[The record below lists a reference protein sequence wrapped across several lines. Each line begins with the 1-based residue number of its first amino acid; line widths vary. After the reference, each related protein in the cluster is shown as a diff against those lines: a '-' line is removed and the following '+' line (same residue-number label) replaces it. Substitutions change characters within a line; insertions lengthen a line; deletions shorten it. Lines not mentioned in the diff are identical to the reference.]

1 MKTFLKSKF
10 LFILILLFSAV
21 NTIYAQDC
29 PDPGWGDC
37 ETPPTPGT
45 PGTPGQGTGNP
56 ATPID
61 EYTIYL
67 IGFAIA
73 VAVVYFAINKYK
85 KSLI

>member
-1 MKTFLKSKF
+1 MKTLLKSK
-10 LFILILLFSAV
+10 LSYLLLFFFSIN
-21 NTIYAQDC
+21 NTLQAQWDC
-29 PDPGWGDC
+29 DGDC
-37 ETPPTPGT
+37 EGGGTPPTP
-45 PGTPGQGTGNP
+45 PGQGTGSP

-73 VAVVYFAINKYK
+73 VAVVYFAMNKYK

>member
-29 PDPGWGDC
+29 TDPGWDC
-37 ETPPTPGT
+37 ETPPTPGQGS
-45 PGTPGQGTGNP
+45 GTQ

-61 EYTIYL
+61 QYTIYL

-73 VAVVYFAINKYK
+73 VVVVYFAMNKYK

>member
-10 LFILILLFSAV
+10 LFILILFFSTV
-21 NTIYAQDC
+21 NTIYAQGCDSGFDC
-29 PDPGWGDC
+29 DGG
-37 ETPPTPGT
+37 TPPTPSG
-45 PGTPGQGTGNP
+45 PGQGLGNQ

-73 VAVVYFAINKYK
+73 VAVVYFAMNKYK

>member
-29 PDPGWGDC
+29 PDPGWDC
-37 ETPPTPGT
+37 ETPPTPGQGS
-45 PGTPGQGTGNP
+45 GTQ

-61 EYTIYL
+61 QYTIYL

-73 VAVVYFAINKYK
+73 VAVVYFAMNKYK

>member
-1 MKTFLKSKF
+1 MKNFRLLLT
-10 LFILILLFSAV
+10 LFIFNVFAL
-21 NTIYAQDC
+21 TIYAQDC
-29 PDPGWGDC
+29 DPDDPDC
-37 ETPPTPGT
+37 GPPPPDTNAP
-45 PGTPGQGTGNP
+45 GNP

-73 VAVVYFAINKYK
+73 VAVVYFAMNKYK

>member
-29 PDPGWGDC
+29 PDPDWDC
-37 ETPPTPGT
+37 ETPPTPGE
-45 PGTPGQGTGNP
+45 GTGSP

-73 VAVVYFAINKYK
+73 VAVVYFAMNKYK

>member
-10 LFILILLFSAV
+10 LFILILFFSTV

-29 PDPGWGDC
+29 PDPSWGCDGGGGGG
-37 ETPPTPGT
+37 TPPTPG
-45 PGTPGQGTGNP
+45 QGLGNP

-61 EYTIYL
+61 QYTIYL
-67 IGFAIA
+67 IRFAIA
-73 VAVVYFAINKYK
+73 VAVVYFAMNKYK

>member
-1 MKTFLKSKF
+1 MKKLK
-10 LFILILLFSAV
+10 FILCLILITTFNLFA
-21 NTIYAQDC
+21 YADC
-29 PDPGWGDC
+29 LPGDDEC
-37 ETPPTPGT
+37 PPTPGDPNT
-45 PGTPGQGTGNP
+45 GGPGSQ

-73 VAVVYFAINKYK
+73 VAVVYFAMNKYK

>member
-10 LFILILLFSAV
+10 LFILILFFSTV
-21 NTIYAQDC
+21 NTIYAQGCDSGFDC
-29 PDPGWGDC
+29 DGG
-37 ETPPTPGT
+37 TPPTPGQGG
-45 PGTPGQGTGNP
+45 GTQ

-73 VAVVYFAINKYK
+73 VAVVYFAMNKYK

>member
-1 MKTFLKSKF
+1 MKNFRLLLT
-10 LFILILLFSAV
+10 LFIFNVFAL
-21 NTIYAQDC
+21 TTYAQGCDPLLDPDC
-29 PDPGWGDC
+29 GPPPPDTN
-37 ETPPTPGT
+37 TP
-45 PGTPGQGTGNP
+45 GNP

-73 VAVVYFAINKYK
+73 VAVVYFAMNKYK

>member
-1 MKTFLKSKF
+1 MKILLKSK
-10 LFILILLFSAV
+10 LLYLLLFFFSISS
-21 NTIYAQDC
+21 TLKAQWDC
-29 PDPGWGDC
+29 DTEDC
-37 ETPPTPGT
+37 DGGGGTPPTPG
-45 PGTPGQGTGNP
+45 QGLGNQ

-73 VAVVYFAINKYK
+73 VAVVYFAMNKYK